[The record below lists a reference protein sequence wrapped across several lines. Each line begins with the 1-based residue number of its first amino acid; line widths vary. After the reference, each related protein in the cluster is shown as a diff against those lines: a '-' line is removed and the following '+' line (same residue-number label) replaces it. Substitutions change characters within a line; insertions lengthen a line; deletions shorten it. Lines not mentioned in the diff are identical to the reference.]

1 MAPPQTPRPQ
11 FDVGTSLP
19 PIRRGPLSPM
29 HLVRW
34 SAAIENWHRIH
45 YDWRFATGH
54 DGLRDLPVNGSLKQ
68 HFLVQLVRNWM
79 NGHGWLVELG
89 YRFEKPDMVWDVLTA
104 TGTVTGKQQI
114 GSVVLAE
121 CRLEMRNQRDELSTS
136 GSAKVIFPAADG
148 DVLPYPL
155 EPGFLAGLGAG

>member
-1 MAPPQTPRPQ
+1 MAPHQTPRPRLE
-11 FDVGTSLP
+11 VGTSLP

-54 DGLRDLPVNGSLKQ
+54 DGLPDLPVNGSLKQ

-104 TGTVTGKQQI
+104 TGTVTDKQQV
-114 GSVVLAE
+114 GDVLLVE
-121 CRLEMRNQRDELSTS
+121 CRLEMRNQREELSTS
-136 GSAKVIFPAADG
+136 GRARVVFPAAVG
-148 DVLPYPL
+148 GVLPYPL
-155 EPGFLAGLGAG
+155 EASFIAGLLAD